1 MSLVFYKEY
10 VNEKEEGFLVVVVF
24 GLSVYDYYRARTGEL
39 TTNYSVSKIVDKSE
53 DSQDASL
60 LIEI

>member
-1 MSLVFYKEY
+1 M
-10 VNEKEEGFLVVVVF
+10 VVVF
-24 GLSVYDYYRARTGEL
+24 GLPVYDYYRARTGGL